1 VLSVL
6 RLRVR
11 RGAGRSVDPLRRDK
25 GGDEVRPDVCRNM
38 ENRVDAVRKEGQGIL
53 GHEQPNQG
61 KDCNVELARS
71 ASYWGKSLVLQL
83 WTSYGRHTKILDV
96 LIPKIVLNS
105 SSLDAGLLASPP
117 CLVDHYSI
125 RGGRGDEGET
135 IAKPGHSAIIIE
147 ADPGERISEDTKE
160 QKSMSGKMVGSVELW
175 KSCPSSFTY
184 PENQATTIAI
194 SVSCRYR

>member
-61 KDCNVELARS
+61 KD
-71 ASYWGKSLVLQL
+71 
-83 WTSYGRHTKILDV
+83 KILDV

-160 QKSMSGKMVGSVELW
+160 QKSMSRKPSEL
-175 KSCPSSFTY
+175 
-184 PENQATTIAI
+184 QG
-194 SVSCRYR
+194 